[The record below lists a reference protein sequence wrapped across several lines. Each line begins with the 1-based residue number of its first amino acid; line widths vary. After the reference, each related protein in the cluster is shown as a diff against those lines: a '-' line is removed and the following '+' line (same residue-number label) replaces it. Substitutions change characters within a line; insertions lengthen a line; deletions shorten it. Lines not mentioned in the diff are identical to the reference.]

1 MRKGKKVIY
10 TLALA
15 GMALLGY
22 FSWCSLQPVEIIA
35 IHQRESYSD
44 VLVKN
49 FPFTDKGKIN
59 WWLDNKNNLKE
70 KYGIPKPDSDGFFTI
85 IFWDFGEGYKE
96 AGKYDRMCF
105 EDMKEKSNCI
115 DKNKELTVKNDRHHD
130 ILFTVSSGMYRM
142 KKSGDI
148 TRYYLD

>member
-22 FSWCSLQPVEIIA
+22 FFWRSLQPVEIIA
-35 IHQRESYSD
+35 IHQRENYSD

-49 FPFTDKGKIN
+49 FPFTDQGKIN
-59 WWLDNKNNLKE
+59 WWLANKDKLKE
-70 KYGIPKPDSDGFFTI
+70 NDGIPKSDSDGFFTI
-85 IFWDFGEGYKE
+85 IFWNFGDGYKE

-105 EDMKEKSNCI
+105 DDLKEKSNCI
-115 DKNKELTVKNDRHHD
+115 DKNKELTVENDRDND

-142 KKSGDI
+142 KKNGDI
-148 TRYYLD
+148 TRYYLE